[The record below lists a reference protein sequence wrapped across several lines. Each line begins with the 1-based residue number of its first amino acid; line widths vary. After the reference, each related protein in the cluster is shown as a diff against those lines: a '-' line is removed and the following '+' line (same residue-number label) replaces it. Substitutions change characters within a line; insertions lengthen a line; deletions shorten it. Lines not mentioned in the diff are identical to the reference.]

1 MKKKALILGFMLFT
15 GMNCFAQEEKNNPIV
30 YAEMIIGYS
39 NGSSKGVTSGGTLNY
54 QRKNN
59 LFSYRYLE
67 LSENRK
73 EGSFFFIPVL
83 VEVEILREQAIMYGR
98 RFVDENTSYSFSAG
112 IAYVDREFLIDDAN
126 GVLKYNN
133 TQSIGFPFELN
144 IKWFNSKKERY
155 RIYELIPVGKPTS
168 FANSIGFKFYG
179 NVSKT
184 SFVGLGITF
193 GLGWHKNY

>member
-1 MKKKALILGFMLFT
+1 MKKKALILGFVLFI
-15 GMNCFAQEEKNNPIV
+15 GMNCFAQEEKTNPIV

-112 IAYVDREFLIDDAN
+112 IAYVDREFLIDDTN

-144 IKWFNSKKERY
+144 IKWFNAKKEPF
-155 RIYELIPVGKPTS
+155 RIYEMIPVGKPTS

>member
-1 MKKKALILGFMLFT
+1 MKKKALILGFVLFI
-15 GMNCFAQEEKNNPIV
+15 GMNCFAQEEKTNPIV

-112 IAYVDREFLIDDAN
+112 IAYVDREFLIDDTN

>member
-1 MKKKALILGFMLFT
+1 MKKKALILGFMLFI
-15 GMNCFAQEEKNNPIV
+15 GMNCFAQEEKTNPIV
-30 YAEMIIGYS
+30 YAEIIIGYS

-67 LSENRK
+67 LSKIRRQETQFLPDYIQI
-73 EGSFFFIPVL
+73 ESV
-83 VEVEILREQAIMYGR
+83 REQALLLGKRI
-98 RFVDENTSYSFSAG
+98 VEDNLSYSFSAG
-112 IAYVDREFLIDDAN
+112 IAYVDREFLIDDTN

-144 IKWFNSKKERY
+144 IKWFNAKKEPF
-155 RIYELIPVGKPTS
+155 RIYEMIPVGKPTS

>member
-1 MKKKALILGFMLFT
+1 MKKKALILGFVLFI
-15 GMNCFAQEEKNNPIV
+15 GMNCFAQEEKTNPIV

-39 NGSSKGVTSGGTLNY
+39 NGSSKGFTSGGTLNY

-112 IAYVDREFLIDDAN
+112 IAYVDREFLIDDTN

-144 IKWFNSKKERY
+144 IKWFNAKKEPF
-155 RIYELIPVGKPTS
+155 RIYEMIPIGKPTS

>member
-1 MKKKALILGFMLFT
+1 MKKKALILGFVLFI
-15 GMNCFAQEEKNNPIV
+15 GMNCFAQEEKTNPIV
-30 YAEMIIGYS
+30 YAEIIIGYS

-112 IAYVDREFLIDDAN
+112 IAYVDREFLIDDTN

>member
-1 MKKKALILGFMLFT
+1 MKKKALIFGFMLFI
-15 GMNCFAQEEKNNPIV
+15 GMNCFAQEEEKTNPIV

-67 LSENRK
+67 LSKIRHEETQFLPNYIQIESVK
-73 EGSFFFIPVL
+73 EHALLFGKRIIEDNL
-83 VEVEILREQAIMYGR
+83 
-98 RFVDENTSYSFSAG
+98 SYSYSAG
-112 IAYVDREFLIDDAN
+112 IAYVDREFLIDDTN

-144 IKWFNSKKERY
+144 IKWFNAKKESF
-155 RIYELIPVGKPTS
+155 RIYEMIPVGKPTS

>member
-1 MKKKALILGFMLFT
+1 
-15 GMNCFAQEEKNNPIV
+15 MNCFAQEEKTNPIV
-30 YAEMIIGYS
+30 YAEIIIGYS
-39 NGSSKGVTSGGTLNY
+39 NGSSKGVTSGGTINY

-67 LSENRK
+67 LSKIRRQETQFLPDYIQI
-73 EGSFFFIPVL
+73 ESV
-83 VEVEILREQAIMYGR
+83 REQALLLGKRI
-98 RFVDENTSYSFSAG
+98 VEDNLSYSFSAG
-112 IAYVDREFLIDDAN
+112 IAYVDREFLIDDTN

-144 IKWFNSKKERY
+144 IKWFNAKKEPF
-155 RIYELIPVGKPTS
+155 RIYEMIPVGKPTS